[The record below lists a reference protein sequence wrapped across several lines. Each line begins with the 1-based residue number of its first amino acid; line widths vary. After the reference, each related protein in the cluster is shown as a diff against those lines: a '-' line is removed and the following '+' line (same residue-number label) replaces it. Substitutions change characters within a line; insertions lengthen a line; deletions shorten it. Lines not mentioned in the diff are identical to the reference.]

1 MNREE
6 MIKTIRDLVGHK
18 MAFDEQWKTDAKM
31 TYRVTIGEDRPVC
44 AVTKKYIYLGCK
56 CYVKTVWENDDIL
69 VSSIRRIPVYGSLY
83 GDITS
88 KVELDS
94 LCTKDLE
101 AVYAA
106 VLEYFEWQ
114 INRIAGLQQ
123 QLDECLKFQMKYNK
137 VIKK

>member
-6 MIKTIRDLVGHK
+6 MIKTIRDLVGGK
-18 MAFDEQWKTDAKM
+18 MVFDENWNV
-31 TYRVTIGEDRPVC
+31 RVSVGEDRPVC
-44 AVTKKYIYLGCK
+44 AVTKKYIYLGCQ
-56 CYVKTVWENDDIL
+56 CYVKSVWENDDIL
-69 VSSIRRIPVYGSLY
+69 VSAIQRVPVCGSLY

-94 LCTKDLE
+94 LCTRDLE

-123 QLDECLKFQMKYNK
+123 QLDECLKFRMKYNK
-137 VIKK
+137 VMKK

>member
-1 MNREE
+1 MDREE
-6 MIKTIRDLVGHK
+6 MIKTIRDLVGGK
-18 MAFDEQWKTDAKM
+18 VVFDENWNV
-31 TYRVTIGEDRPVC
+31 RVSVGEDRPVC

-56 CYVKTVWENDDIL
+56 CYVREIWDDDL
-69 VSSIRRIPVYGSLY
+69 MVSSIRRVPVCGSLY

-106 VLEYFEWQ
+106 VLEYFGWQ
-114 INRIAGLQQ
+114 ISRIAGLQQ
-123 QLDECLKFQMKYNK
+123 QLGECLKFQVKYNK
-137 VIKK
+137 VMK

>member
-6 MIKTIRDLVGHK
+6 MIKTIRDLVGGK
-18 MAFDEQWKTDAKM
+18 MVFDENWN
-31 TYRVTIGEDRPVC
+31 VLVSVGEDRPVC

-69 VSSIRRIPVYGSLY
+69 VSVIRRIPVCGSLY

-88 KVELDS
+88 KVELES
-94 LCTKDLE
+94 LNTRDLE

-106 VLEYFEWQ
+106 VLEYFKWQ
-114 INRIAGLQQ
+114 ISKIAGLQQ
-123 QLDECLKFQMKYNK
+123 QLGECLKFQTKYNK
-137 VIKK
+137 VMK

>member
-6 MIKTIRDLVGHK
+6 MIKTIRDLAGGK
-18 MAFDEQWKTDAKM
+18 MIFDENWNV
-31 TYRVTIGEDRPVC
+31 RVSVGDDRPVC

-69 VSSIRRIPVYGSLY
+69 VSAIRRVPVCGSLY

-94 LCTKDLE
+94 LCTRDLE

-137 VIKK
+137 VMKK